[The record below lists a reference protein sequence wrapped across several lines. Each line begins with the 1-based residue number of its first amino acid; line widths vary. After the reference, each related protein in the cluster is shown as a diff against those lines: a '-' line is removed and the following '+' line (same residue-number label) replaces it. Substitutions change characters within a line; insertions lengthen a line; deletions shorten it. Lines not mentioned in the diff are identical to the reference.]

1 MKELVLEPCHM
12 VGELLEL
19 PGSRVPIEH
28 HGLLP
33 LPLDSIVR
41 NMVWMP

>member
-12 VGELLEL
+12 AGELLEL
-19 PGSRVPIEH
+19 PGSEWLVNIMVYFPF
-28 HGLLP
+28 
-33 LPLDSIVR
+33 PLDSIVR